1 MTQHVACQEIRR
13 LIAILKKRP
22 CAEANHSTMMYEP
35 DASDTMDVPF
45 LKNDMND
52 ALPTTGWPL
61 DVSDAPGKADSEL
74 FEADEIVPSSSK

>member
-1 MTQHVACQEIRR
+1 MKH
-13 LIAILKKRP
+13 
-22 CAEANHSTMMYEP
+22 EP
-35 DASDTMDVPF
+35 DASNTMDVPF

-74 FEADEIVPSSSK
+74 FEADELGPISSR